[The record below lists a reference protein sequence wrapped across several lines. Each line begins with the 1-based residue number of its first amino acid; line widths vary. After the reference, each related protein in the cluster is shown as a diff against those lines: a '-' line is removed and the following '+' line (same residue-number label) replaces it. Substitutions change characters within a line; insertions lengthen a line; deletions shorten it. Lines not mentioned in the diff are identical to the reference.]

1 MLSIHALASAAKRS
15 VVKVKVKVKV
25 MSYIFSAKIQKAH
38 APDKV
43 HGQSVALSR
52 SRMAKFGDLGN

>member
-1 MLSIHALASAAKRS
+1 MLSIHALASAAKQS
-15 VVKVKVKVKV
+15 VVKVKV
-25 MSYIFSAKIQKAH
+25 MSYISGAKVQKAH

-43 HGQSVALSR
+43 HGRSVALSR